1 MDYLR
6 AFFVG
11 GLICLIGQ
19 LFMDLTSLTPGH
31 VLVLFVCL
39 GAILSGIGIYEKLV
53 LFGGAGATVPLTG
66 FGHAMVQGI
75 LEQTK
80 KKGALG
86 IMSGIFKNTSMGIT
100 AAVILAVT
108 MAFIFDPK
116 G

>member
-11 GLICLIGQ
+11 GIICSLGQ
-19 LFMDLTSLTPGH
+19 LLMDLTPFTSAH

-39 GAILSGIGIYEKLV
+39 GAILSGIGIYQKLV
-53 LFGGAGATVPLTG
+53 SFGGAGATIPLMG

-80 KKGALG
+80 KDGVIG
-86 IMSGIFKNTSMGIT
+86 ILSGIFKNTSMGIA
-100 AAVILAVT
+100 AAVLLGIIIAVV
-108 MAFIFDPK
+108 FNPK